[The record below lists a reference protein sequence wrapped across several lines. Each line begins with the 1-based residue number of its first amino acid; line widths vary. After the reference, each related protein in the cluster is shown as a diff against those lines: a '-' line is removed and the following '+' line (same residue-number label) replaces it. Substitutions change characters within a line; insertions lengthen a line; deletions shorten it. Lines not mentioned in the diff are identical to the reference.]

1 VLSTL
6 GTDTEKGFENLISGT
21 DPYSATVDTATS
33 SAPSFQELLS
43 ALEADLANPAASFT
57 EFVNALS
64 SAASTLYSTLLPTT
78 DIINSLVTSLPAWET
93 SIFTDTLSSGDLL
106 DALGLPI
113 AGTTAIGTLAAGF
126 EYEILSTAIS
136 QAVADF
142 SGLF

>member
-1 VLSTL
+1 
-6 GTDTEKGFENLISGT
+6 
-21 DPYSATVDTATS
+21 
-33 SAPSFQELLS
+33 
-43 ALEADLANPAASFT
+43 LEADAANPAASFT

-64 SAASTLYSTLLPTT
+64 SAASTLYSTLLPTA

-93 SIFTDTLSSGDLL
+93 SIFTDNLSSGDLL

-136 QAVADF
+136 QAAADF